1 MSLDAGL
8 QKQNRSLRVVIAYNN
23 FAAGRRAMGVLA
35 NLGEQLGAG
44 FDFFAPA
51 SRHKKKAITR
61 IHQRVEVVTPVREKI
76 LGHHRS
82 APRKN
87 HNARPS

>member
-1 MSLDAGL
+1 
-8 QKQNRSLRVVIAYNN
+8 
-23 FAAGRRAMGVLA
+23 
-35 NLGEQLGAG
+35 
-44 FDFFAPA
+44 
-51 SRHKKKAITR
+51 
-61 IHQRVEVVTPVREKI
+61 VVTPVREKI